1 MNPSPDRGK
10 ECLPPKKRESRQ
22 GSVDQRP
29 PLDEFKPPAAP
40 LRTRPASSSGR
51 GEGGRESSDGAL
63 TNPHSL
69 LPSPPPPLPPPGIP
83 LPLPWQLAYPPS
95 IPLPFLPGQVGEMRG
110 SGSPSWRDDP
120 IPAPLPHHS
129 RWLRGEIPVP
139 LPPSSSSSSFK
150 SPFPADSREMWSYFN
165 TGRRDYSSSLFSQS
179 HQFIQPSLYPHDFS
193 MTEGRHRYVGKRP
206 NGLDGLGSRTASAS
220 RVVPPSGEYGN
231 EPSGRARLGGSLHCS
246 HANGRR
252 RHQEDPMGRSQ
263 PVAVFRD
270 SRALPPEGPDS
281 HSSLQERDPCGTPK
295 PGSLTLIPSR
305 PQPHRADPRAGR
317 GELLDP
323 LGGSPAKAQIYYSL
337 GSMYSTLQPSHLS
350 PQAQPYPL
358 YSPSGSPQYG
368 LHTMRNSQHSPQG
381 QPNSHGTESDRER
394 EQERDRE
401 RDRKQDQDREREHE
415 RDRDNREREHER
427 DRDNREREHE
437 RDRDNRERDSERDR
451 DKISGDLSPGQ
462 QYSRPRASPLLP
474 HSAASPPAPQP
485 HHNPPA
491 LLPHFAKGSLIE
503 LAGGRLKRVEELR
516 TEDFLRSANT
526 SPEFHLS
533 TCTVLL
539 IAPSDTHGF
548 NHLQVLLTDRNTQE
562 LLTVLVEYPFFVR
575 DRGWSS
581 CCPQRTSQLYGLS
594 CRQLSEGD
602 ICLALTPSH
611 TPRTHT
617 HSHTRTAPRG
627 HRTHTRARVGASTHR
642 EDMPP
647 PPPPPPLP
655 HLSPALAPPPLPPPP
670 ADPPTQ
676 EQPRPRKR
684 RWSAPDLL
692 PPTGTTEAT
701 GTDKTT
707 DLPHGSKHRK
717 RQ

>member
-22 GSVDQRP
+22 GSVDQRTL
-29 PLDEFKPPAAP
+29 LDEFKPPASP
-40 LRTRPASSSGR
+40 LRTRPAGSSGR
-51 GEGGRESSDGAL
+51 DEGCRENSDEAL

-83 LPLPWQLAYPPS
+83 LPLPWHLPYTPS
-95 IPLPFLPGQVGEMRG
+95 VPLPFLPGQVGERRG
-110 SGSPSWRDDP
+110 SGSPSWRDDLLP
-120 IPAPLPHHS
+120 SPLPHHS
-129 RWLRGEIPVP
+129 RWLRGEIPLP
-139 LPPSSSSSSFK
+139 LPPCSSSSSFK

-165 TGRRDYSSSLFSQS
+165 TERRDYSSSLFSPS
-179 HQFIQPSLYPHDFS
+179 HLFSQPPLYRPDTS
-193 MTEGRHRYVGKRP
+193 MTEGRHRYLGKRP
-206 NGLDGLGSRTASAS
+206 NGLDGPDSRTASAS
-220 RVVPPSGEYGN
+220 RVAPPSGEYGN
-231 EPSGRARLGGSLHCS
+231 EPSGRARLGGSLHGS

-263 PVAVFRD
+263 TVAVFQD
-270 SRALPPEGPDS
+270 SRAPPPEGPDS
-281 HSSLQERDPCGTPK
+281 HSSLQDRDPRGTPK
-295 PGSLTLIPSR
+295 PGTLTLIPSR

-323 LGGSPAKAQIYYSL
+323 LGSSPAKAQIYYSL
-337 GSMYSTLQPSHLS
+337 GSMYSTLQSNHLN
-350 PQAQPYPL
+350 PQAQPFPL
-358 YSPSGSPQYG
+358 YSPSGSPQ
-368 LHTMRNSQHSPQG
+368 
-381 QPNSHGTESDRER
+381 
-394 EQERDRE
+394 
-401 RDRKQDQDREREHE
+401 
-415 RDRDNREREHER
+415 
-427 DRDNREREHE
+427 
-437 RDRDNRERDSERDR
+437 DSERDR
-451 DKISGDLSPGQ
+451 DKDSGDLSPGR
-462 QYSRPRASPLLP
+462 QYSRPHASPLLP
-474 HSAASPPAPQP
+474 LTATSPPAPHH

-503 LAGGRLKRVEELR
+503 LVGGRLKRVEELR

-533 TCTVLL
+533 TCTILL

-627 HRTHTRARVGASTHR
+627 HRTHTRARAGASSHR

-647 PPPPPPLP
+647 PPPPPPLSHP
-655 HLSPALAPPPLPPPP
+655 SPALAPPPLPLPP

-676 EQPRPRKR
+676 EQPRSRKR

-701 GTDKTT
+701 GY
-707 DLPHGSKHRK
+707 
-717 RQ
+717 